1 MKNTT
6 LGRKAKTGL
15 EKNEGTTHEPRRRD
29 QAGDGA
35 DFAFNGQM
43 GDGVNRMSDHNRC
56 ANPHG
61 HLVKNPDAINHG
73 MLERNRRGN
82 ASDSHEDRM
91 DKIGPSATKD
101 ANRLTIATASQ
112 GHPVEAHKEAKRFG
126 NPDKIYITKAER

>member
-15 EKNEGTTHEPRRRD
+15 EKNEGLYKPRTAKN
-29 QAGDGA
+29 QMGDGA

-43 GDGVNRMSDHNRC
+43 GDGVNRASDRGVC
-56 ANPHG
+56 ANPLAHM
-61 HLVKNPDAINHG
+61 VKNPDSINYG
-73 MLERNRRGN
+73 LKESQRKGT